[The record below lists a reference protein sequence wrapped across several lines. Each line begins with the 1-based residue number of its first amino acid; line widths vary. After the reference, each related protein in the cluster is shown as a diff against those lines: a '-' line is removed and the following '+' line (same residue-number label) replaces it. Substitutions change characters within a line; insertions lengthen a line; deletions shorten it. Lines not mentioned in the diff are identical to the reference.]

1 MAEITLLD
9 GGFTAPVF
17 QSQAIFRLVMDA
29 MAQPGRIVDLGHAV
43 QAPAPLEPAAAAF
56 LATLADY
63 NTLVWF
69 EDSDADA
76 AASWLAF
83 HTGAAV
89 VKDPSMASFAVLS
102 KNSPV
107 SGWLKF
113 AMGSL
118 SYPDQSATLLLPVES
133 LRDGVLL
140 TMRGPGI
147 ETAAA
152 IAPRGL
158 PDAFTETMAI
168 NAARFP
174 LGFDLLF
181 VCGSELLALP
191 RTTHL
196 VEA

>member
-1 MAEITLLD
+1 MAGTTLLD

-17 QSQAIFRLVMDA
+17 QSQAAFRLVMDA
-29 MAQPGRIVDLGHAV
+29 MAQPGRIIDLGHSV

-63 NTLVWF
+63 ETPVWF
-69 EDSDADA
+69 EDNGADT
-76 AASWLAF
+76 AASWLTF

-89 VKDPSMASFAVLS
+89 TKDPSTAIFAVLS

-107 SGWLKF
+107 SGWWNF

-118 SYPDQSATLLLPVES
+118 SYPDRSATLVLPVES
-133 LRDGVLL
+133 LRDGTPL
-140 TMRGPGI
+140 TIRGPGI
-147 ETAAA
+147 ETAAT

-158 PDAFTETMAI
+158 PDGFTETMAI
-168 NAARFP
+168 NATRFP
-174 LGFDLLF
+174 LGFDLLMT
-181 VCGSELLALP
+181 CGSELLALP
-191 RTTHL
+191 RTTRL

>member
-1 MAEITLLD
+1 MTGTTLLD

-29 MAQPGRIVDLGHAV
+29 VAQPGRIVDLGNPV

-63 NTLVWF
+63 DTPVWF
-69 EDSDADA
+69 EDNGTDT
-76 AASWLAF
+76 AASWLTF

-89 VKDPSMASFAVLS
+89 TKDPWTASFAVLS

-107 SGWLKF
+107 SGWRNF

-118 SYPDQSATLLLPVES
+118 SYPDRSATLLLPVES
-133 LRDGVLL
+133 LRDGTPL
-140 TMRGPGI
+140 TLRGPGI
-147 ETAAA
+147 ETIAT
-152 IAPRGL
+152 IAPCRL
-158 PDAFTETMAI
+158 PDDFTETMAT
-168 NAARFP
+168 NTARFP
-174 LGFDLLF
+174 LGFDLLLI
-181 VCGSELLALP
+181 CASELLALP
-191 RTTHL
+191 RTARL

>member
-1 MAEITLLD
+1 MAGTALLD

-17 QSQAIFRLVMDA
+17 QSQAAFRLVMNA
-29 MAQPGRIVDLGHAV
+29 MAQPGRIIDLGQSV
-43 QAPAPLEPAAAAF
+43 QAPAPLEPAAATF

-63 NTLVWF
+63 ETPVWF
-69 EDSDADA
+69 EDNGADT
-76 AASWLAF
+76 AASWLTF

-89 VKDPSMASFAVLS
+89 TKDPSTASFAVLS

-107 SGWLKF
+107 IGWRNF

-118 SYPDQSATLLLPVES
+118 SYPDRSATLVLPVES
-133 LRDGVLL
+133 LRDG
-140 TMRGPGI
+140 TPRTIRGPGI
-147 ETAAA
+147 ETAAT

-158 PDAFTETMAI
+158 PDGFTETMAI

-174 LGFDLLF
+174 LGFDLLMT
-181 VCGSELLALP
+181 CGSELLALP
-191 RTTHL
+191 RTTRL

>member
-1 MAEITLLD
+1 MAGTALLD

-17 QSQAIFRLVMDA
+17 QSQAAFWLVMDA
-29 MAQPGRIVDLGHAV
+29 MAQPGRIVDLGHSV

-63 NTLVWF
+63 ETPVWF
-69 EDSDADA
+69 EDNGTDA
-76 AASWLAF
+76 AASWLTF

-89 VKDPSMASFAVLS
+89 TKDPSTAIFAVLS

-107 SGWLKF
+107 SGWRNF

-118 SYPDQSATLLLPVES
+118 PYPDRSATLVLPLES
-133 LRDGVLL
+133 LRDGTPL
-140 TMRGPGI
+140 TIRGPGI
-147 ETAAA
+147 ETAAT

-158 PDAFTETMAI
+158 PDGFTETMAI
-168 NAARFP
+168 NATRFP
-174 LGFDLLF
+174 LGFDLLMI
-181 VCGSELLALP
+181 CGSELLALP
-191 RTTHL
+191 RTTRL

>member
-1 MAEITLLD
+1 MAGTTLLD

-17 QSQAIFRLVMDA
+17 QSQAAFRLLMNA
-29 MAQPGRIVDLGHAV
+29 MAQPGRIVDLSHAV
-43 QAPAPLEPAAAAF
+43 QPPAPLEPAAAAF

-63 NTLVWF
+63 DTPVWF
-69 EDSDADA
+69 EHSGADT
-76 AASWLAF
+76 AASWLTF

-89 VKDPSMASFAVLS
+89 TKDPSTASFAVLS

-107 SGWLKF
+107 SGWQNF

-133 LRDGVLL
+133 LRDGTPL
-140 TMRGPGI
+140 TVRGPGI
-147 ETAAA
+147 EAVAT

-158 PDAFTETMAI
+158 PDGFTETMAI

-174 LGFDLLF
+174 LGFDLLMT
-181 VCGSELLALP
+181 CGSELLALP
-191 RTTHL
+191 RTTRL
-196 VEA
+196 VEV

>member
-1 MAEITLLD
+1 MAGTTLLD

-17 QSQAIFRLVMDA
+17 QSQAAFRLVMDA
-29 MAQPGRIVDLGHAV
+29 MAQPGRIVDLGHPV

-63 NTLVWF
+63 DTSVWF
-69 EDSDADA
+69 EDSGADA
-76 AASWLAF
+76 AVSWLTF

-89 VKDPSMASFAVLS
+89 TKDPSTASFAILS

-107 SGWLKF
+107 GGWLKF
-113 AMGSL
+113 PMGSL
-118 SYPDQSATLLLPVES
+118 SYPDRSATLLLPVES
-133 LRDGVLL
+133 LRDGTPL
-140 TMRGPGI
+140 TIRGPGI
-147 ETAAA
+147 ETAAT

-158 PDAFTETMAI
+158 PDGFTETMAI

-174 LGFDLLF
+174 LGFDLLMT
-181 VCGSELLALP
+181 CGSELLALP
-191 RTTHL
+191 RTTRL

>member
-1 MAEITLLD
+1 MAGTTLLD

-17 QSQAIFRLVMDA
+17 QSQAAFRLVMDA
-29 MAQPGRIVDLGHAV
+29 MAQPGCIVDLGHSV
-43 QAPAPLEPAAAAF
+43 QAPGPLEPAAAAI

-63 NTLVWF
+63 DTPVWF
-69 EDSDADA
+69 EDNGTDA
-76 AASWLAF
+76 AASWLTF

-89 VKDPSMASFAVLS
+89 SKDPSTASFAVLS

-107 SGWLKF
+107 SGWRNF

-118 SYPDQSATLLLPVES
+118 SYPDRSATLVLPVES
-133 LRDGVLL
+133 LRDGTPL
-140 TMRGPGI
+140 TIRGPGI
-147 ETAAA
+147 ETAAT
-152 IAPRGL
+152 IAPRRL
-158 PDAFTETMAI
+158 PDGFTEAMAI

-174 LGFDLLF
+174 LGFDLLMT
-181 VCGSELLALP
+181 CGSELLALP